1 MVCLLLYMYLCPMC
15 VRTCSWMPEKLT
27 SVWNL
32 SPKCTDWMGAAVRWD
47 TVGLQAVHSSG
58 CKVWQLYSKDSYLSN
73 WVHVSDSVVADH
85 PEVGVFLEV
94 VRLHLRVCSIL
105 WSHYIRVWH
114 ATPWP
119 CIHDSD
125 QKLVK
130 VKRTIYIF
138 EYCPTVVL
146 YNILDHGNK
155 YHVASTR
162 APLSAIY
169 AYATKSVWIVRAS
182 FIALPYMWKGLC
194 VLLGLLTEPANK
206 CHAAQEHHP
215 ALRECHL
222 LRAVY
227 NGSECVLQHK
237 IMM

>member
-1 MVCLLLYMYLCPMC
+1 MATLLKGFIFVKLGAC
-15 VRTCSWMPEKLT
+15 VRQCGGWSSRGG
-27 SVWNL
+27 SVPWG
-32 SPKCTDWMGAAVRWD
+32 CEAAPAR
-47 TVGLQAVHSSG
+47 L
-58 CKVWQLYSKDSYLSN
+58 
-73 WVHVSDSVVADH
+73 
-85 PEVGVFLEV
+85 
-94 VRLHLRVCSIL
+94 LHLMKSLHKGVTCYSL
-105 WSHYIRVWH
+105 ALH
-114 ATPWP
+114 AIYTWFR
-119 CIHDSD
+119 SEVSQS
-125 QKLVK
+125 QKN
-130 VKRTIYIF
+130 YIF

-169 AYATKSVWIVRAS
+169 VYATKSVWIVRAS

-206 CHAAQEHHP
+206 CHTAQEHHP